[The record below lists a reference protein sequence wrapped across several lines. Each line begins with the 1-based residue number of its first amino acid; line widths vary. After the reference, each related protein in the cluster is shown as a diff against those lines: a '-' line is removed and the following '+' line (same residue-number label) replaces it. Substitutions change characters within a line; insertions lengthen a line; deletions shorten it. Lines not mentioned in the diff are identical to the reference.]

1 MRQLIFT
8 SALAGL
14 DRGRSGF
21 CTVARHAS
29 LRARTIAELEKMS
42 AYEPPEGTRPT
53 VFLFRVYSGGSEPL
67 YILTRAGDAGTDPFG
82 RPNCVVHHLIFRRAE
97 IGRLFPPAETALRF
111 RGWCEKFEG
120 SPRFLPEDESLPP
133 EILRGDGESLLPA
146 RRWKELTGD
155 AGNAALLCPRGDP
168 RATVFVGDDF
178 MTEEVLGLF
187 AESAETLGAAS
198 AWEVAFSTGIC
209 SKKGAGRFL
218 WRMVGE
224 RELAV
229 RHPGDFILDFLAPL
243 SVLRAPKT
251 AFAEFARTGK
261 MPPTDDDGFPLGED
275 DDADE
280 TADSAVPPPLASAP
294 AGKAFA
300 AGVPAKGDAER
311 KRFADIAGTAKFL
324 GISALVV
331 AVVVFG
337 VLLWNPFPR
346 RAAESAPAAIAGTVS
361 AEKDA
366 ASVRRGILE
375 ARIREGDFAGAAEAW
390 LSFAEAF
397 PQEAEKL
404 RQTHWPR
411 FRLKTPGAY
420 AARVARRLA
429 LLDAGGVWTQEEKM
443 LVAADL
449 AMFRRVC
456 RELELTPGL
465 VQKKN
470 AAVFERAE
478 AALAAA
484 GTEKD

>member
-1 MRQLIFT
+1 
-8 SALAGL
+8 
-14 DRGRSGF
+14 
-21 CTVARHAS
+21 
-29 LRARTIAELEKMS
+29 
-42 AYEPPEGTRPT
+42 
-53 VFLFRVYSGGSEPL
+53 
-67 YILTRAGDAGTDPFG
+67 
-82 RPNCVVHHLIFRRAE
+82 
-97 IGRLFPPAETALRF
+97 
-111 RGWCEKFEG
+111 
-120 SPRFLPEDESLPP
+120 
-133 EILRGDGESLLPA
+133 
-146 RRWKELTGD
+146 
-155 AGNAALLCPRGDP
+155 
-168 RATVFVGDDF
+168 

-280 TADSAVPPPLASAP
+280 TADSALPPPLAAAGRNAP
-294 AGKAFA
+294 E
-300 AGVPAKGDAER
+300 AGVPAQGDAER

-337 VLLWNPFPR
+337 VLLWTPFPR

-366 ASVRRGILE
+366 ASVRRGILD